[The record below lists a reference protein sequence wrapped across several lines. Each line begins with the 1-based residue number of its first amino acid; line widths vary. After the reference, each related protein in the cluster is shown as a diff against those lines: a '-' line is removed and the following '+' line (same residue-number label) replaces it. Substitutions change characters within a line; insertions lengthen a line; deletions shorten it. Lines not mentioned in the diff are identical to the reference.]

1 MEKQNRKEFLLAGL
15 SLAAIA
21 TYFFKGG
28 KPPEKKKTIKFL
40 AQDGRLVEI
49 DADKLPGTKKV
60 ATKADVQNW
69 IKK

>member
-1 MEKQNRKEFLLAGL
+1 MEKQNRNKFLLAGL
-15 SLAAIA
+15 SLAAMA

-28 KPPEKKKTIKFL
+28 KQPEKKNPNKFL
-40 AQDGRLVEI
+40 TQDGRLVEI
-49 DADKLPGTKKV
+49 DADKLPSTKKV